1 MGTVEVVLNQP
12 IRQLPIKTNG
22 GVGGKVDKIDKF
34 ILYRSVEP
42 LVHRIILRS
51 SHSAKVTG
59 ESELIAGAGV
69 SISQIL
75 IRCPFVCFQYTHP

>member
-1 MGTVEVVLNQP
+1 MGAMEVVFNQP
-12 IRQLPIKTNG
+12 IGQLPIKTNR
-22 GVGGKVDKIDKF
+22 VGGKVAKIDKF